1 MYKFRT
7 RLDRG
12 PGAYPTHSKLSLLFH
27 PAAQHTQTHGRFFLS
42 IFFLSSW
49 LRSKYEPLNAQ
60 IDSRERRTFFKPLYT
75 LFLPPAPRGRRPI
88 MPRLLL
94 DGWGLVRMRGV
105 MMVKILS
112 PERTLLGRFFSL
124 FSSLDGWIDV
134 DGWMDGWIEGAN
146 KKTCVCA
153 HRPS

>member
-1 MYKFRT
+1 
-7 RLDRG
+7 
-12 PGAYPTHSKLSLLFH
+12 
-27 PAAQHTQTHGRFFLS
+27 
-42 IFFLSSW
+42 
-49 LRSKYEPLNAQ
+49 
-60 IDSRERRTFFKPLYT
+60 
-75 LFLPPAPRGRRPI
+75 
-88 MPRLLL
+88 
-94 DGWGLVRMRGV
+94 LVRMRGV

-153 HRPS
+153 LIVRHKLRSQ